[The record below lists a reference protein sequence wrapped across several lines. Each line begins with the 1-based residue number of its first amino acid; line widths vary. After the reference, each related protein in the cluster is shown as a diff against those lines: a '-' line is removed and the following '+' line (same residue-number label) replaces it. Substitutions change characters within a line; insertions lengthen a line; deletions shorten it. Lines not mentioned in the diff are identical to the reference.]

1 MNTQETFSYR
11 EAFPAFFVMG
21 KRICFQNLR
30 VYYGQKQIGETVM
43 CTSIALKTKDF
54 YFGRNLDLEYG
65 FGERVVI
72 APRNFPF
79 EFRKAGRMD
88 SHYAMIGMAAV
99 QENVPLYAEAVN
111 EKGLCIAGLNFPGNA
126 FYPEGETEEQANISP
141 FELTA
146 WLLGQCA
153 SVREARELLKR
164 TRLIRINFSEAM
176 PLTPL
181 HWHIADRDES
191 IVLEP
196 MRDGMRVHENP
207 VGVLTNNPPF
217 DFQMTNLCQYLNLTS
232 GYPKNRFSAEMNLEP
247 FGVGM
252 GALGLPGDFSPV
264 SRFVKTAFLR
274 LNSVSDETEAGSVSR
289 FFHLLDAAAM
299 PDGIVKTKSGPF
311 EYTRY
316 SCCMNADR
324 GVFYYKTYLNS
335 ALTAVDMHRE
345 NLEADSLIEY
355 PLMLDQRVEFVN

>member
-1 MNTQETFSYR
+1 
-11 EAFPAFFVMG
+11 
-21 KRICFQNLR
+21 
-30 VYYGQKQIGETVM
+30 M

-72 APRNFPF
+72 TPRNFPF
-79 EFRKAGRMD
+79 SFRRAGEMKR
-88 SHYAMIGMAAV
+88 HYAMIGMAAV
-99 QENVPLYAEAVN
+99 MENYPLYAEAVN

-126 FYPEGETEEQANISP
+126 YYPQEGEEGKAAVSP

-146 WLLGQCA
+146 WLLGQCR
-153 SVREARELLKR
+153 SVREAREILKS
-164 TRLIRINFSEAM
+164 TSLVRIDFNEGT

-196 MRDGMRVHENP
+196 MREGMRIYENP
-207 VGVLTNNPPF
+207 VGVLTNSPPF
-217 DFQMTNLCQYLNLTS
+217 EFHMTNLRQYLNLTAA
-232 GYPKNRFSAEMNLEP
+232 YPKNRFSDAAELEP

-252 GALGLPGDFSPV
+252 GSIGLPGDYSPA
-264 SRFVKTAFLR
+264 SRFVKTVFLK
-274 LNSVSDETEAGSVSR
+274 LNSVSDGSEAGSVSQ
-289 FFHLLDAAAM
+289 FFHLLDAVAM
-299 PDGIVKTKSGPF
+299 PDGLVQTKDGPF

-316 SCCMNADR
+316 SCCANAEQ
-324 GVFYYKTYLNS
+324 GVLYYKTYSNS

-345 NLEADSLIEY
+345 NLDSDALIEY
-355 PLMLDQRVEFVN
+355 PLLLKQRVEFVN